1 LSNFDSL
8 ERTMESYYM
17 RQRFADVFAS
27 AVRAPNGLAD
37 RIAEIPGVSAVD
49 TRVVADVTLDV
60 PDMTEAATGRLISI
74 PAGGRPRLNDVVL
87 RGGRMPE
94 PSRPDEVL
102 VVETFSEAHGFV
114 PGDRV
119 AAVINGRRR
128 WLTMVGTVLSPE
140 YVYNIRPGE
149 IIADNRRF
157 GIFWM
162 ERRALAAAF
171 DMEGAFNDVSLDL
184 APGASVDEA
193 IARLDRLLEP
203 YGGLGAIPRAMQPSA
218 WQLE

>member
-1 LSNFDSL
+1 MVNLSLPALDRKLLRDLWAMKGQALAIAAVIAAGVSMFVAFLSNFDSL

-94 PSRPDEVL
+94 PS
-102 VVETFSEAHGFV
+102 
-114 PGDRV
+114 
-119 AAVINGRRR
+119 
-128 WLTMVGTVLSPE
+128 
-140 YVYNIRPGE
+140 
-149 IIADNRRF
+149 
-157 GIFWM
+157 
-162 ERRALAAAF
+162 
-171 DMEGAFNDVSLDL
+171 
-184 APGASVDEA
+184 
-193 IARLDRLLEP
+193 
-203 YGGLGAIPRAMQPSA
+203 
-218 WQLE
+218 